1 MPKKKRRSTL
11 IQYSSYTSFY
21 AAANRIKKGIP
32 VLVEFTHLWKL
43 NSSLLDGAMPLL
55 FSFLR
60 VSCKKLAAV
69 IQ

>member
-1 MPKKKRRSTL
+1 V
-11 IQYSSYTSFY
+11 
-21 AAANRIKKGIP
+21 ANRIKKGMP
-32 VLVEFTHLWKL
+32 ALVELTHLLKL

-55 FSFLR
+55 FSLLR